1 MEDQWRPEAMYLPA
15 LTKLDVDSAGVAV
28 AAWPLSR
35 PPVVR
40 SKYPATA
47 ADQPRPYFAKM
58 QFLRACG
65 NSQHKPHLTGP
76 FDIQIYRVMAISPR
90 LFVQEVVLLW
100 P

>member
-1 MEDQWRPEAMYLPA
+1 MKDQRRPEVMYLPA
-15 LTKLDVDSAGVAV
+15 LTKPDAESAGVAV

-40 SKYPATA
+40 SKYPAIV
-47 ADQPRPYFAKM
+47 ADPPRPCYAKM

-65 NSQHKPHLTGP
+65 NSQDKPHLTGP
-76 FDIQIYRVMAISPR
+76 FDIQIYKVMAISPR
-90 LFVQEVVLLW
+90 LFVQMVVLLW